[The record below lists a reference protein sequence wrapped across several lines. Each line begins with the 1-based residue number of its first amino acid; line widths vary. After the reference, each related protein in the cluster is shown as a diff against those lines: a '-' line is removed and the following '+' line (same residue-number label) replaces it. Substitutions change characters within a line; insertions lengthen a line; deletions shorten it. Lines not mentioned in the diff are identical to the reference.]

1 MSDDKTPS
9 TLMCA
14 LAGLGGAAAVVGVM
28 HLLAGK
34 EKSAFGVLTRE
45 DWTRAREE
53 GREEEYAKQA
63 QAEVDAAT
71 AIVLEKLEAF
81 NQNRNQTTHEA
92 HQQALRDL
100 GRARDLL
107 PIRHSGMSRF

>member
-1 MSDDKTPS
+1 MSGDKYFS
-9 TLMCA
+9 TFECA
-14 LAGLGGAAAVVGVM
+14 LMGLGGAAAVYGAM
-28 HLLAGK
+28 CMFAGK
-34 EKSAFGVLTRE
+34 EKSSFGVLTRE

-53 GREEEYAKQA
+53 GHEEEYAKQA